1 MILNNNFV
9 KKCFRYLNSYR
20 DHHIKKY
27 KSADVIIISNL
38 LSQSQTE
45 DLYFG
50 KIDKILLK
58 KKIKVQKFFRNF
70 TYKNSN
76 KISKN
81 LKNYHGFL
89 IPKRFY
95 YINEIKYLIIF
106 LPLYLYFV
114 INFNRKIKKLSLFST
129 ISHLRLYEQIKDI
142 LKNTGAKNLLITFEG
157 HLWEKLIIRRCI
169 KNRIN
174 VIGYQ
179 FTKLNE
185 KSKIFRDK
193 KILPNY
199 IATSGIIDF
208 KILRKF
214 FPKKKLFILGSEK
227 FKQKYKIR
235 KKKID
240 FLILPNA
247 SLDSFNEV
255 ERIINYLKINYKCLV
270 RLHPINSK
278 NMNYFK
284 KYKKILSKNKLD
296 KDIENSKYIIFE
308 ESSLSLNC
316 YNSKTIPLY
325 FKYLGND
332 DNNLPW
338 GFPKELILNDIN
350 NIKRIYN
357 KKLSNKT
364 LNYLKSNSKDYFQ
377 KVNVKELIKVLSI

>member
-1 MILNNNFV
+1 MILNNNFI

-20 DHHIKKY
+20 DHQIKKY

-50 KIDKILLK
+50 KIDKVLLK

-70 TYKNSN
+70 TDKNSN

-106 LPLYLYFV
+106 LPLYFYFV

-169 KNRIN
+169 KHRIN
-174 VIGYQ
+174 IIGYQ
-179 FTKLNE
+179 FTRLNE
-185 KSKIFRDK
+185 KSKIFHDK

-208 KILRKF
+208 NILRRF
-214 FPKKKLFILGSEK
+214 FSKKKLFILGSEK

-255 ERIINYLKINYKCLV
+255 EKIINYLKINYKCLV
-270 RLHPINSK
+270 RLHPINNK
-278 NMNYFK
+278 NINYFK

-308 ESSLSLNC
+308 ESSLSLSC

-338 GFPKELILNDIN
+338 GFPNELILNDIN

>member
-208 KILRKF
+208 KILRRF

-278 NMNYFK
+278 NINYFRK
-284 KYKKILSKNKLD
+284 HKKILSKNKLD

-377 KVNVKELIKVLSI
+377 KVNIKELIKVLSI

>member
-208 KILRKF
+208 KILRRF

-278 NMNYFK
+278 NINYFR

-377 KVNVKELIKVLSI
+377 KVNIKELIKVLSI